1 MINGRRVK
9 FMVTKKLM
17 LFGVAFVLL
26 LFPAAIFADSISPT
40 AVTGTLAVGASA
52 TIHKT
57 VTVSAG
63 TPTAAQGDVFFL
75 SDTTGSMYELIGT
88 VKTNATAIVTGLSVY
103 GNVQT
108 GAGSYRDVPTSPWG
122 DTGDYSYRLDS
133 AIDGVA
139 NTQAGIDT
147 WIAGGGADLPE
158 SQLIALTQVATD
170 PAVSFRV
177 GSEKFVVWF
186 GDAPGHEPSNTP
198 GYPGPSTADTI
209 TTLQAAGIT
218 VIAFDVSSGGLNV
231 EGQAAAITG
240 ATGGTLTN
248 GFPADTDAVVAAIVA
263 AIGEAFATYTTVD
276 IAAPSL
282 AGLDISILPTY
293 ISGAFD
299 RSVERTFGFDVTFTG
314 LAPGTYEFD
323 LFGRVDG
330 GNVATEHDIITVGVP
345 EPGTLLL
352 LGMGLVGLAGFRKRL
367 FKK

>member
-1 MINGRRVK
+1 
-9 FMVTKKLM
+9 
-17 LFGVAFVLL
+17 
-26 LFPAAIFADSISPT
+26 
-40 AVTGTLAVGASA
+40 
-52 TIHKT
+52 
-57 VTVSAG
+57 
-63 TPTAAQGDVFFL
+63 
-75 SDTTGSMYELIGT
+75 
-88 VKTNATAIVTGLSVY
+88 
-103 GNVQT
+103 
-108 GAGSYRDVPTSPWG
+108 
-122 DTGDYSYRLDS
+122 
-133 AIDGVA
+133 
-139 NTQAGIDT
+139 
-147 WIAGGGADLPE
+147 
-158 SQLIALTQVATD
+158 
-170 PAVSFRV
+170 
-177 GSEKFVVWF
+177 
-186 GDAPGHEPSNTP
+186 
-198 GYPGPSTADTI
+198 
-209 TTLQAAGIT
+209 
-218 VIAFDVSSGGLNV
+218 
-231 EGQAAAITG
+231 
-240 ATGGTLTN
+240 LTN